1 MSRTVITALPY
12 FQRQGE
18 EIASS
23 LDASFVIYRSGIFP
37 DLFKS
42 AESIIA
48 IMAVGIVVR
57 GISPLIKDKW
67 TDPAVVVI
75 SPDLRYAIPVL
86 GGHHGGNELAYLLAE
101 KCGLI
106 PVITT
111 ATEATGREAVEV
123 LAEKEHLKVINTRS
137 TRKAN
142 TAILTG
148 SAGVYRIP
156 GPGMVI
162 AGKGVSFL
170 VSEGEYSVGVGCRL
184 GTPAEKIIDAF
195 QIAFRDAGINADEV
209 SIYASVDLKAHE
221 NGLIDAVRK
230 MNSNIIFLNPDDL
243 DETGAYSESAAKR
256 FGIPGVAEPAA
267 LAVSTYHQLI
277 MEKRV
282 YGDITI
288 AIAR

>member
-1 MSRTVITALPY
+1 MSKTIITALPY

-18 EIASS
+18 EIASTI
-23 LDASFVIYRSGIFP
+23 DASFVMYRSGIFS

-42 AESIIA
+42 ADSIIA
-48 IMAVGIVVR
+48 IMAVGIVIR
-57 GISPLIKDKW
+57 GISSLIKDKW

-75 SPDLRYAIPVL
+75 SPDLKYAIPVI
-86 GGHHGGNELAYLLAE
+86 GGHHGGNNLAYLLAE
-101 KCGLI
+101 RCGLV

-123 LAEKEHLKVINTRS
+123 IAEKEHLKIVNTRS
-137 TRKAN
+137 TRRTNA
-142 TAILTG
+142 AILTE
-148 SAGVYRIP
+148 SAGIYRIP

-170 VSEGEYSVGVGCRL
+170 VSEGKYSVGIGCRL
-184 GTPAEKIIDAF
+184 GTPSEQIIGAF
-195 QIAFRDAGINADEV
+195 HTAFRDAGISADEV
-209 SIYASVDLKAHE
+209 SIYASVALKAHE
-221 NGLIDAVRK
+221 TGLIEAVRN

-243 DETGAYSESAAKR
+243 DEKGVYSESAATR